1 MIHIMQQAEQ
11 FLFVLKT
18 VARLID
24 PNCFETDA
32 PFFDISRFG
41 LRQVL
46 YILRAGIQEFLARSV
61 MEE

>member
-1 MIHIMQQAEQ
+1 MQQAEQ

-24 PNCFETDA
+24 PNCFEPDA

-61 MEE
+61 I